1 MRHLF
6 NQQKKPHNM
15 LGNTIGFIAA
25 FLTTIAFIPQ
35 AYHSWKTRDLSGIS
49 LPMYSLFTT
58 GVALWFI
65 YGLFIQSLPVVFA
78 NAITLI
84 FSGIVLILKLIQV
97 FRKPKNKS

>member
-1 MRHLF
+1 
-6 NQQKKPHNM
+6 M

-35 AYHSWKTRDLSGIS
+35 AYHSWKTRDLTGIS
-49 LPMYSLFTT
+49 LPMYSLFTL

-84 FSGIVLILKLIQV
+84 FSGFVLILKLIEV
-97 FRKPKNKS
+97 LKNTENES

>member
-1 MRHLF
+1 MSSV
-6 NQQKKPHNM
+6 
-15 LGNTIGFIAA
+15 LGNIIGFIAA

-65 YGLFIQSLPVVFA
+65 YGLFIHSMPVIVA
-78 NAITLI
+78 NAITLV
-84 FSGIVLILKLIQV
+84 FSGIVLILKIIQV
-97 FRKPKNKS
+97 LNKFKNKSAL